1 MAAKLKK
8 KSKKVRKISH
18 CSASVKISV
27 DTAVSVLKMHE
38 EDTSSSA
45 SSSGYRGSIESVS
58 STSTSIDSQV
68 ELAENASVRRLN
80 ISGECRFVDMF
91 EYYLEINESSEST
104 NNKPFFLQK
113 SSTPGVSSFNWQ
125 RTRRI
130 YTSSLTT

>member
-27 DTAVSVLKMHE
+27 DTAAVSVLEMHE
-38 EDTSSSA
+38 EETSSSA

-91 EYYLEINESSEST
+91 EYYVESNESTT
-104 NNKPFFLQK
+104 NNKHLSLQK
-113 SSTPGVSSFNWQ
+113 SSTPGVSSFKWQ
-125 RTRRI
+125 RTKRI
-130 YTSSLTT
+130 YTSFLTT

>member
-18 CSASVKISV
+18 RSASGKISV
-27 DTAVSVLKMHE
+27 DTAAVSVLEMHE
-38 EDTSSSA
+38 EETSSSA

-80 ISGECRFVDMF
+80 ISGGDCRYV
-91 EYYLEINESSEST
+91 
-104 NNKPFFLQK
+104 
-113 SSTPGVSSFNWQ
+113 
-125 RTRRI
+125 
-130 YTSSLTT
+130 